1 MEINIPVEVAP
12 SILSADFGHLCREIQ
27 KVESKTRFLHMDI
40 MDGHFVPNI
49 TFGAPIIQSLRKCS
63 DKIFDVHLMIEN
75 PLDHIVSFAEAG
87 ADIIT
92 LHIETIADPLG
103 AIEKIHSLGK
113 LAGLSLHPDTPIEAI
128 SPYVHLVDLL
138 LVMSVR
144 PGFGGQRFMPE
155 AMDRIAG
162 LRKEIDRRG
171 SRALLS
177 VDGGISTDN
186 VAEIVKA
193 GARLL
198 VIGTS
203 IFRTDDP
210 EKAIEEIL
218 TCVTLS

>member
-1 MEINIPVEVAP
+1 MENNNLFEVAP
-12 SILSADFGHLCREIQ
+12 SILSADFGYLCSEIK
-27 KVESKTRFLHMDI
+27 KVETKTRFLHMDI
-40 MDGHFVPNI
+40 MDGHYVPNI
-49 TFGAPIIQSLRKCS
+49 TFGAPVIQSLRKCS

-75 PLDHIVSFAEAG
+75 PLRYIVSFAEAG

-92 LHIETIADPLG
+92 LHIETIADPQE

-113 LAGLSLHPDTPIEAI
+113 MAGLSLHPDTPIEAVF
-128 SPYVHLVDLL
+128 PYVHLVDLL

-144 PGFGGQRFMPE
+144 PGFGGQKFMPE
-155 AMDRIAG
+155 AMNRIAG

-177 VDGGISTDN
+177 VDGGISSDN
-186 VAEIVKA
+186 AADIVKA
-193 GARLL
+193 GAKIL

-203 IFRTDDP
+203 IFGTDDP

-218 TCVTLS
+218 SCVTLS